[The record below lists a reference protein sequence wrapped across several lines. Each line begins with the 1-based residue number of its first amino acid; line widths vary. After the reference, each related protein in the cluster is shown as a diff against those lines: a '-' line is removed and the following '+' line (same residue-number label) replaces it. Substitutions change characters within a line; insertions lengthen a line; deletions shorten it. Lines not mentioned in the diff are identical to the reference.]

1 MKIIKRNASD
11 KISICEDD
19 IEQYYPEFSSDI
31 NNFNK
36 CHDLIKIYNEN
47 EVFFCNINSCLNDIK
62 NEPFDYIFEQPYD
75 KVKMAINAFLGNL
88 QPFLS
93 SIQKRI
99 NQTAFENITHSVYDH
114 YIEYQFCYELRNVLQ
129 HKGSDFYTTIENNT
143 HIKVIINKKDLLEGI
158 NIKAKTKELLN
169 NYSDQI
175 EIIKELNGFYYAEC
189 EILKKAYLEVF
200 NIDIHTRLLSFHT
213 QNTDNQFLYI
223 GDYIRSVND
232 DSKETIKLNFLHFD
246 KQKILS
252 NLAFYEKAQKQY
264 P

>member
-1 MKIIKRNASD
+1 MKIIKQSTSD

-19 IEQYYPEFSSDI
+19 IEKYYLEFSSDMD
-31 NNFNK
+31 NFNK
-36 CHDLIKIYNEN
+36 CQDLIKIYNEN
-47 EVFFCNINSCLNDIK
+47 KVLFCNIDSCLNDIK
-62 NEPFDYIFEQPYD
+62 NKPYDYIFEQPYD
-75 KVKMAINAFLGNL
+75 KVKMAINAFLGYL

-93 SIQKRI
+93 TIQKRI
-99 NQTAFENITHSVYDH
+99 TKTAFENITHSVYDH

-143 HIKVIINKKDLLEGI
+143 HVKVIINKKDLLGGI
-158 NIKAKTKELLN
+158 KTTAKTKELLD

-175 EIIKELNGFYYAEC
+175 EIINELNGFYYAEC

-200 NIDIHTRLLSFHT
+200 TIDAHTRLLSFHT

-223 GDYIRSVND
+223 GDYIRGVND
-232 DSKETIKLNFLHFD
+232 DSKETIKLTFLHFD

-252 NLAFYEKAQKQY
+252 NLAFYEEAQKQC